1 MGTVARWPCGTP
13 FPRRSHRGS
22 HPHPRRCPFGAE
34 QDTSDA
40 PYATHKK
47 LSIYIFTPFFSQL
60 SAPQHT
66 ASTRVPKGHHPRMA
80 LGEDVTVAAWGCP
93 TALETRLT
101 EPGDVNG
108 FHIFPYSL
116 EHGLVPVQALR
127 KQRNKPPSALPREGG
142 RRFPPALLAT
152 QGSLAGCLLCHTDV
166 RGSSQAP
173 GDRSWK
179 HPAPCRS
186 GAGDA
191 AAPRSPR
198 SRPPRG
204 GDAGARR
211 WQGVTGLGAASVWK
225 RAAPSSCENAS
236 VALPGVV

>member
-1 MGTVARWPCGTP
+1 MLLMHPPQNSQFTFSPPFHPAFSTPAHCEHPCPQGPPPTDGTG
-13 FPRRSHRGS
+13 
-22 HPHPRRCPFGAE
+22 
-34 QDTSDA
+34 
-40 PYATHKK
+40 
-47 LSIYIFTPFFSQL
+47 
-60 SAPQHT
+60 
-66 ASTRVPKGHHPRMA
+66 
-80 LGEDVTVAAWGCP
+80 GEDVTVAARGRP
-93 TALETRLT
+93 TALATRLT

-142 RRFPPALLAT
+142 GRFPPPALLAT

-211 WQGVTGLGAASVWK
+211 WQGVRGLGAASVWE

-236 VALPGVV
+236 VALPGVVWSRERRTASP